1 MRITRVYTRTGDK
14 GETGLVGG
22 SRVRKDAV
30 RIEAVGTVD
39 ETNAAVGL
47 ARTFLIQLP
56 TEDARTRLDGMLRR
70 IQNDLFDVGADL
82 ATPAAHRWASMRRVG
97 DEDVTRLE
105 QWIDA
110 LNEDVG
116 PLMEFVLPGG
126 GPVNAFLHQARTV
139 CRRAERVTTTL
150 MDDEPDAIGAMRYLN
165 RLSDFLFVAARWAGK
180 CAGEREY
187 LWEK

>member
-1 MRITRVYTRTGDK
+1 MRRMGD
-14 GETGLVGG
+14 
-22 SRVRKDAV
+22 D
-30 RIEAVGTVD
+30 D
-39 ETNAAVGL
+39 L
-47 ARTFLIQLP
+47 AR
-56 TEDARTRLDGMLRR
+56 
-70 IQNDLFDVGADL
+70 
-82 ATPAAHRWASMRRVG
+82 
-97 DEDVTRLE
+97 LE
-105 QWIDA
+105 GWIDA

-139 CRRAERVTTTL
+139 CRRAERVVTTL
-150 MDDEPDAIGAMRYLN
+150 IAEEPEALPAMRYLN